1 MAYTVTQDDIL
12 SVKADAAVICIENTM
27 AVSEDPVSQRL
38 CEAGGEDLR
47 RALKRRRFLPVGS
60 ACAAEPC
67 GLPFKRLFAVGA
79 PQWRNGE
86 SNELLVLRR
95 CYESLYALA
104 RETGCRSLAAPL
116 LSTFYYRFPLE
127 EAVLIAREE
136 AGRAGIDT
144 VFVASSPALYA
155 LSRRPYRKPQI
166 VSYVGYYRDHAVF
179 QLDSGNFAHVDVRP
193 ELKSVSVRPY
203 VEPCYYVEADP
214 SMQPLS
220 PSEIARLRGI
230 YENG

>member
-1 MAYTVTQDDIL
+1 MSYTVTQADIL

-27 AVSEDPVSQRL
+27 AVSEDPVSQTL
-38 CEAGGEDLR
+38 GEAGGVDLR

-60 ACAAEPC
+60 ACAVEPC
-67 GLPFKRLFAVGA
+67 GLPFKCLFAVGA

-104 RETGCRSLAAPL
+104 RETGCRDIAAPF
-116 LSTFYYRFPLE
+116 LSTFYYRFPLAD
-127 EAVLIAREE
+127 AVQIAREE
-136 AGRAGIDT
+136 AMRADADT
-144 VFVASSPALYA
+144 VFLAPAQAVFA
-155 LSRRPYRKPQI
+155 LSQRPYRKPQI
-166 VSYVGYYRDHAVF
+166 VSYVGYYRDYAVF

-193 ELKSVSVRPY
+193 ELRSVSVRPY

-214 SMQPLS
+214 SMQPLT
-220 PSEIARLRGI
+220 PAEIARLRAI
-230 YENG
+230 YEE